1 MISDA
6 ERRRLAE
13 IESSLRAD
21 DPAFVRRFGSG
32 RRRRRRLLV
41 LSLELVGAVTAT
53 VVALT
58 YRNVPVVVGGLVA
71 IGASVGIWVSRRG
84 A

>member
-13 IESSLRAD
+13 IESSLQAD

-41 LSLELVGAVTAT
+41 LSLELVGAVTVT
-53 VVALT
+53 VVALA
-58 YRNVPVVVGGLVA
+58 YRNVPVAVGGLVA